1 MRCNLQMFL
10 VVIYLQ
16 KVLSILRIC
25 SLESQPLLNR
35 GLCITYPGTSAVQI
49 HIVSANDGGGSLGGL
64 YSSVL

>member
-16 KVLSILRIC
+16 KVLSILRF
-25 SLESQPLLNR
+25 LESQPLLNR
-35 GLCITYPGTSAVQI
+35 GLCITYPGASAVQI
-49 HIVSANDGGGSLGGL
+49 HIVSANDGGGSMGGL